1 MQMRTITWKT
11 AIGGATFSLLL
22 LLSACGGGGGG
33 GAPSTETPP
42 PSTDA
47 EVRAMAQRSLDIAME
62 TLNNVQPTTPEER
75 ALSEAI
81 EDLRAAIAD
90 SQTTIDQLQESIK
103 QLEERLEQLQERL
116 AEPPP
121 PPPPPEVEQPVVIV
135 PQAIGAVL
143 SFMAQV
149 STSVGVTV
157 QSVSIPAAMVESIL
171 GAQTITLNDQNS
183 RPMMYVRDF
192 TEATTITQADGS
204 QVVLPPQI
212 ITIGTGVVLET
223 EFMTISVDSED
234 DVPAGHPMSL
244 RVAMTVLASLSIS
257 IGVPPPSGILVDF
270 EPEGG
275 TVTITLTNAPSPYI
289 PASVPDS
296 SRTTNTLREVVN
308 TTINGGV
315 LTATMTMT
323 ITETQAPTALVDGVQ
338 TITLAENSPGPGP
351 VNAAFPGGALSFSDG
366 AKAIAQAVTVVTT
379 TVTLNL
385 NGGNAPV
392 IATLSV
398 YHFWAATVTV
408 AKVPQYENYLLVTTA
423 TTTVT
428 MTTYSSTMT
437 VVETTTNTI
446 MTGTPI
452 MTNYMRGTVAYYN
465 NGFFAFAELPPPN
478 PSDGVNYRTPEF
490 GGRFVNGKYGL
501 DRINA
506 DAAYQRGYWGQ
517 GATVAIIDT
526 GIRLSHNEFRNSGRI
541 VNSRDFLT
549 GRPGIQDAHGHG
561 TFIAGIIGGARDG
574 QGIHGVAPSVSMI
587 PIRIGGAA
595 RDDLSFD
602 VSHEQAAFNFALN
615 NGAHILNNSY
625 GLVPITLLGTYQSQ
639 ERLVEMPYF
648 GPLIQFSWQFN
659 RMRSVTRTVEDADV
673 VLVWA
678 AGNEGWQSG
687 GSVLLYNTQRTPVS
701 VVSISDLVA
710 GFTAQSLLQ
719 NGDGRY
725 LGGLSGLLSTIR
737 ITVPNTGA
745 VLGIPETGSD
755 FYSLFPHYY
764 PQLTDRWL
772 AVVATNDN
780 ENSPLWSGSNG
791 CGDAKFWCIAA
802 PGQNIYS
809 ADIDHNSDYRYWNG
823 TSFAA
828 PHVSGALAVLKSRL
842 PDMPMAVVRALLLFS
857 AEDLAPGGER
867 VDDNYGWG
875 LVNLERAVTMQGSV
889 RLADSFALSSAISLP
904 PPNPS
909 DGTNYR
915 INNEFNRNY
924 GLGRINADAAYQRG
938 YWGQGVTVGVLDTGM
953 LTSHVDLRDNI
964 VAGYNFFADNGE
976 ITEPIG
982 SYNPDGH
989 GTAVG
994 GVIAAVR
1001 NTLAGSAQGVAP
1013 QAKLMP
1019 LQLADN
1025 YGRFVGDSTAAI
1037 RHAIDNNVKIVNNSW
1052 GRFLGRVGT
1061 YNGQRYH
1068 VRIPDFNFPGGENY
1082 NAIAAEVRGKDAVLV
1097 WAAGNGGWNS
1107 ENSQIILCDELKR
1120 AFTGT
1125 GCGTEVRVSQQ
1136 DFRNGFDFEE
1146 FNATYTYTLT
1156 SGIPGAS
1163 PTVITETYSTP
1174 SGGSK
1179 LSDTFPGNITGP
1191 HARLP
1196 VAHPELTDRW
1206 LVAVAT
1212 DENDK
1217 ITDFSNGCGDT
1228 KFWCLAAPG
1237 INIST
1242 TSGAD
1247 NNRYEDY
1254 DGTSFAAPHVSGALA
1269 ILKSRLPN
1277 MPMSVVRA
1285 LLLRT
1290 ADDLGAEGVDDVYGW
1305 GLVDLQKAVTVQ
1317 GNVELAVDK
1326 EPQSGGGIGTGTGN
1340 GVRLM
1345 DARIDLPESFAALRG
1360 RLSEISVAVSVFGNA
1375 HYNTALESIAQVSS
1389 TSATLGAAAAD
1400 MLLPDNDN
1408 RFSAGIFF
1416 AATDE
1421 SEFRYAGLDAALP
1434 FAGEWRLR
1442 HDFCGE
1448 ECEESVWK
1456 EWNAFADGEGGT
1468 PFFAEGRESFML
1480 EKRGEGLRPFASF
1493 SGEVHGEDRLQYRQ
1507 FGLRWTGGGEG
1518 LSFSAE
1524 LSEIREG
1531 DSFLGASFGELGDT
1545 SAKTHQGRLLLRGGI
1560 GGGWEGFAFY
1570 ERARGEVEV
1579 SGGEFLQDI
1588 SDLQAWGWKAGLQ
1601 RSHLLT
1607 GGDKFRFSF
1616 GRKTTVRRGEA
1627 ALRYSRAVCSDGTA
1641 GDCFSE
1647 AAFGDVKGAPEIYTK
1662 REQEVRLENR
1672 ELDLSSISDLIL
1684 SAGYSSRVLSDGEF
1698 SLGLEYNTAT
1708 HKSAISAQLQIQF

>member
-135 PQAIGAVL
+135 PQAVGAVL

-171 GAQTITLNDQNS
+171 GAQTITLNDQNA

-244 RVAMTVLASLSIS
+244 RVAMTVLASLTIS

-270 EPEGG
+270 EPKGG

-315 LTATMTMT
+315 LTATTTMT

-478 PSDGVNYRTPEF
+478 PSNGVNYRTPEF
-490 GGRFVNGKYGL
+490 NRNYGL
-501 DRINA
+501 GRINA

-517 GATVAIIDT
+517 GATVAIIDS

-541 VNSRDFLT
+541 VAYRDFFT
-549 GRPGIQDAHGHG
+549 NGTIQDLSGHG

-574 QGIHGVAPSVSMI
+574 LSVHGVAPSVSMI
-587 PIRIGGAA
+587 PIRIGGENGGV
-595 RDDLSFD
+595 SFNLQ
-602 VSHEQAAFNFALN
+602 HEIPAFQFALA

-625 GLVPITLLGTYQSQ
+625 GFLGTTVIGTYQGQ
-639 ERLVEMPYF
+639 TRLVNIPYF
-648 GPLIQFSWQFN
+648 GPLIAQQWQFN
-659 RMRSVTRTVEDADV
+659 AMNDVENVIGDKDAV
-673 VLVWA
+673 VVWA
-678 AGNEGWQSG
+678 AGNEGWQSNG
-687 GSVLLYNTQRTPVS
+687 AVELRRTDGSVDRAISIADLL
-701 VVSISDLVA
+701 A
-710 GFTAQSLLQ
+710 GFNAQQ
-719 NGDGRY
+719 R
-725 LGGLSGLLSTIR
+725 LSNDRQLNGLLGTIR
-737 ITVPNTGA
+737 ITVQETGA
-745 VLGIPETGSD
+745 VLRIPESGSD
-755 FYSLFPHYY
+755 FYALFPHYY

-772 AVVATNDN
+772 AVVAINEN
-780 ENSPLWSGSNG
+780 ENSLWYGRIGLGSNG
-791 CGDAKFWCIAA
+791 CGDAKFWCISA
-802 PGQNIYS
+802 PGANITSAGIASDSAYS
-809 ADIDHNSDYRYWNG
+809 AGNG
-823 TSFAA
+823 TSYAA
-828 PHVSGALAVLKSRL
+828 PHVSGALAILKSRL
-842 PDMPMAVVRALLLFS
+842 PDMPMSVVRALLLRTADDLG
-857 AEDLAPGGER
+857 AEG
-867 VDDNYGWG
+867 VDDDYGWG
-875 LVNLERAVTMQGSV
+875 LVNLARAVTMQGSV
-889 RLADSFALSSAISLP
+889 SIADSTIFLP

-909 DGTNYR
+909 NGVNYR
-915 INNEFNRNY
+915 NNEFNRNY

-938 YWGQGVTVGVLDTGM
+938 YWGQSVTVGVLDTGM
-953 LTSHVDLRDNI
+953 LTSHVDLRDNV
-964 VAGYNFFADNGE
+964 VAGFNVLKNNNAIDDPFG
-976 ITEPIG
+976 I
-982 SYNPDGH
+982 GH

-994 GVIAAVR
+994 GVIAAMR
-1001 NTLAGSAQGVAP
+1001 NSLAGSAQGVAP

-1019 LQLADN
+1019 LQFGDDFGNL
-1025 YGRFVGDSTAAI
+1025 VGDSNAAI
-1037 RHAIDNNVKIVNNSW
+1037 RHALAHNVRIINNSW
-1052 GRFLGRVGT
+1052 GTVQRVVGK
-1061 YNGQRYH
+1061 YRGGNALWHAY
-1068 VRIPDFNFPGGENY
+1068 IPDTTPLSNSRYSNL
-1082 NAIAAEVRGKDAVLV
+1082 AAEVRGKDTVLV

-1107 ENSQIILCDELKR
+1107 ENGLIRLCLNLKDG
-1120 AFTGT
+1120 FTNRPCSNGYGAAT
-1125 GCGTEVRVSQQ
+1125 QQ
-1136 DFRNGFDFEE
+1136 DFINNFVSENFVSPS
-1146 FNATYTYTLT
+1146 YTYTLT
-1156 SGIPGAS
+1156 SRVAGERVFTRTPVTLRGIGAIS
-1163 PTVITETYSTP
+1163 N
-1174 SGGSK
+1174 
-1179 LSDTFPGNITGP
+1179 LNIARNYTDP
-1191 HARLP
+1191 NARLP

-1217 ITDFSNGCGDT
+1217 ITNFSNGCGDT

-1237 INIST
+1237 VNIST

-1247 NNRYEDY
+1247 NNRYGDY

-1269 ILKSRLPN
+1269 VLKSRLPN

-1421 SEFRYAGLDAALP
+1421 NEFRYAGLDAALP

-1524 LSEIREG
+1524 LSEIRENE
-1531 DSFLGASFGELGDT
+1531 SFLGASFGELGDT

-1570 ERARGEVEV
+1570 ERARGEVEI
-1579 SGGEFLQDI
+1579 SGGEFLQDV

-1672 ELDLSSISDLIL
+1672 ELDLSSLSDLIL
-1684 SAGYSSRVLSDGEF
+1684 SAGYSSRLLSDGEF
-1698 SLGLEYNTAT
+1698 SLGLEYNTASR
-1708 HKSAISAQLQIQF
+1708 KSAISAQLRIQF